1 MAKKP
6 KAGEEAA
13 KETTAPAVTEA
24 TAAEAPGAGGQTV
37 AGSPDVSVAAPTE
50 AEAGTGQQP
59 QGQGQPQQG
68 QVRTAAGGA
77 GPAQSPGP
85 GGEQTNITVS
95 RVFAN
100 WLQSQR
106 CSLAF

>member
-13 KETTAPAVTEA
+13 DTKAPEVTEA
-24 TAAEAPGAGGQTV
+24 TAADAPGAGGQTV

-59 QGQGQPQQG
+59 QGQGQQPQQG
-68 QVRTAAGGA
+68 QVRTAAGGV
-77 GPAQSPGP
+77 GPAQSPGR
-85 GGEQTNITVS
+85 GAS
-95 RVFAN
+95 RPT
-100 WLQSQR
+100 SR
-106 CSLAF
+106 